1 MTDRAEIRAKMAEPP
16 VEDPT
21 RTEYEKLVNDEW
33 FRYRAGPELADMQRA
48 TIATL
53 RELGGLYFENP
64 SAATRMLEELV
75 GECGPGLDFRPPIYL
90 EYKER
95 VTFGSHLFI
104 NANLM
109 ILGSGIVSIGD
120 NTLIG
125 PDVRLY
131 TVNHPLDVEL
141 RREGW
146 ERAFPITI
154 EADVWLGGSVVVCP
168 GVTIG
173 RGSIVAAGSV
183 VTKDVP
189 PGVVVGGNPARTL
202 RAVTSPF

>member
-1 MTDRAEIRAKMAEPP
+1 MTDRDQMRARMNEMP
-16 VEDPT
+16 VEDTT

-48 TIATL
+48 TISTL
-53 RELGGLYFENP
+53 RELGALYFDEP
-64 SAATRMLEELV
+64 ATATRMLADLI

-95 VTFGSHLFI
+95 VRFGSNLYI

-109 ILGSGIVSIGD
+109 ILGSGVVTIGD
-120 NTLIG
+120 NALIG
-125 PDVRLY
+125 PETRLY
-131 TVNHPLDVEL
+131 TVNHPFDPVL

-154 EADVWLGGSVVVCP
+154 EQDVWLGGSVVVCP

-173 RGSIVAAGSV
+173 RGAVVAAGAV

-189 PGVVVGGNPARTL
+189 PGALVAGNPAQVIRKIG
-202 RAVTSPF
+202 